1 MNVPNSSSLPNDIVR
16 LSLFEFA
23 VLPPQLVW
31 TIERIKGAWPSSSA
45 VEAFTG
51 MGDLD
56 GILGSGDD
64 MVKSTN
70 GIKMIK
76 KVVYFALTWHAG
88 GKGSW
93 DLLTSISH
101 WHSLKDP
108 LGNE

>member
-1 MNVPNSSSLPNDIVR
+1 
-16 LSLFEFA
+16 
-23 VLPPQLVW
+23 
-31 TIERIKGAWPSSSA
+31 
-45 VEAFTG
+45 

-93 DLLTSISH
+93 DLLTSVSIYSIILYEISD
-101 WHSLKDP
+101 LP
-108 LGNE
+108 LALPQGSPW